1 MVRFVPKVSAEALS
15 AMNELNSNFQPA
27 NNTGKAHHWLLI
39 LGAGV
44 LAAGGYAIYLGT
56 QTQDLKHRFAA
67 AQEDNATLRAKLSD
81 TDNELQSALNSLRQD
96 LSSARDDATASVVK
110 AQNAAT
116 RHADIVAS
124 QLAKKTA
131 EQAQELNTELG
142 KVKESTVD
150 ASTKIDGITTDV
162 GAVKTD
168 VGAVK
173 NDVASA
179 KSAIDETRSDLQ
191 RARGDMG
198 VMSGLIAT
206 SSKQIQELRDLG
218 DRNIYEFTLA
228 KDGKMQRV
236 GDVELILRKADTG
249 HNRFT
254 LDVLVDDKRVEK
266 KDRSINEPVQFYTS
280 KAHQPYELVVN
291 QVQKNK
297 LVGYLATPK
306 VTISRNEPAGK

>member
-1 MVRFVPKVSAEALS
+1 
-15 AMNELNSNFQPA
+15 MNELNDHSQPA
-27 NNTGKAHHWLLI
+27 TGRGKTHHWLLI
-39 LGAGV
+39 LGAAV
-44 LAAGGYAIYLGT
+44 IASGGYAVYLGT

-81 TDNELQSALNSLRQD
+81 TDTELQSALNSLRQD
-96 LSSARDDATASVVK
+96 LSSVRDDATASVAR
-110 AQNAAT
+110 AQSAAT

-124 QLAKKTA
+124 QIAKKTA
-131 EQAQELNTELG
+131 EQAQQLNTELS

-150 ASTKIDGITTDV
+150 ASSKIDGITTDV
-162 GAVKTD
+162 GAVRS
-168 VGAVK
+168 
-173 NDVASA
+173 DVASA

-198 VMSGLIAT
+198 AMSGLIAT
-206 SSKQIQELRDLG
+206 NGKQIQELRDLG

-228 KDGKMQRV
+228 KDGKMQKV

-266 KDRSINEPVQFYTS
+266 KDRTINEPVQFYTS
-280 KAHQPYELVVN
+280 KAHQPYEIVVN

-297 LVGYLATPK
+297 LIGYLATPK
-306 VTISRNEPAGK
+306 VTISRNEPVAR